1 MTFARLLEIV
11 GDAPV
16 FETGL
21 LLAGDVDPRDV
32 RRQLCRWVRS
42 GRLEQLRRGL
52 YAVAPPYRKVTP
64 HPFAVANRLV
74 RPSYVSLQAALAFY
88 GLIPEYA
95 PLATSVTTRRP
106 FEAGTS
112 LGAFL
117 FRHVQLDVFWGFREL
132 ELPGDQ
138 RALVATPEKALLD
151 LVHLSVGGDT
161 RGFLESLRL
170 QNLDL
175 LDEEL
180 LEQAAARWDKPR
192 ILRAA
197 ETLLELIREER
208 EGFVTL

>member
-11 GDAPV
+11 GEAPV

-32 RRQLCRWVRS
+32 RRQLSRWVRS
-42 GRLEQLRRGL
+42 GRLEQLRRGF
-52 YAVAPPYRKVTP
+52 YALARPYRKVTP
-64 HPFAVANRLV
+64 HPFVVANRMV
-74 RPSYVSLQAALAFY
+74 HPSYVSLQSALAFY

-95 PLATSVTTRRP
+95 PLATSITTRRP
-106 FEAGTS
+106 FEASTS
-112 LGAFL
+112 LGAFR
-117 FRHVQLDVFWGFREL
+117 FRHVSVEAFWGFREL

-138 RALVATPEKALLD
+138 RALVATPAKALLD
-151 LVHLSVGGDT
+151 WVHLTPGGDSP
-161 RGFLESLRL
+161 GFLESLRL

-175 LDEEL
+175 VGEEA
-180 LEQAAARWDKPR
+180 LEQTAARWGKPR

-197 ETLLELIREER
+197 KTLLELLREER